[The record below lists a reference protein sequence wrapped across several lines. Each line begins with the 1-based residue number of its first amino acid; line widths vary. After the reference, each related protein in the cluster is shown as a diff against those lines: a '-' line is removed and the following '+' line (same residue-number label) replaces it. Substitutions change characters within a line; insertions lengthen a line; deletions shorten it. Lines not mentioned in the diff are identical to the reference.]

1 MYWSGDR
8 LWEGCGECVEKWRRE
23 WGATLRTFLY
33 SIHLKSYKTSANVF
47 LGSYSLTLMKQPNTV
62 ASYGS
67 RGRAGQGCAYV
78 SLSDGFCSRVV

>member
-1 MYWSGDR
+1 M
-8 LWEGCGECVEKWRRE
+8 CGKVEERM
-23 WGATLRTFLY
+23 GSYFAYILY